1 MRGRRLRVAV
11 VAGISAVV
19 LAGCGG
25 DGGTGSPTQSSSPK
39 PSAVDLSTLDTGKY
53 LTLPRALGQVTSED
67 EGRMAEAQRMSE
79 AVADPSRVD
88 PSFVKIAGR
97 IPVVSP
103 SEVAGY
109 LTGSEK

>member
-1 MRGRRLRVAV
+1 
-11 VAGISAVV
+11 
-19 LAGCGG
+19 
-25 DGGTGSPTQSSSPK
+25 
-39 PSAVDLSTLDTGKY
+39 TGKY

-109 LTGSEK
+109 LTGSEKPVVEPVLGKYGMICAHVALAHSERGSDEQAPAQD